1 MSITLNQVLVLAAA
15 VFTIGLYGALTRKS
29 VVIVVMCVELM
40 FAAVNINLV
49 AFTYYSDLGLEA
61 LRGQVFAIFIMVV
74 SACELGL
81 CMAIA
86 ILLYRNRKTVRVDE
100 LDVMKW

>member
-1 MSITLNQVLVLAAA
+1 MEIGLNQMLILAAG
-15 VFTIGLYGALTRKS
+15 VFSIGLLGALTRKS
-29 VVIVVMCVELM
+29 VIIVVMCIELM
-40 FAAVNINLV
+40 FNAVNINLV
-49 AFTYYSDLGLEA
+49 AFSFYSGLEA

-86 ILLYRNRKTVRVDE
+86 IMLHRNRETVAVDE

>member
-1 MSITLNQVLVLAAA
+1 MDITLNQVLVLAAA
-15 VFTIGLYGALTRKS
+15 LFAIGLYGAFS
-29 VVIVVMCVELM
+29 
-40 FAAVNINLV
+40 F
-49 AFTYYSDLGLEA
+49 YSGLEA
-61 LRGQVFAIFIMVV
+61 LRGQVFAMFIMVV

-86 ILLYRNRKTVRVDE
+86 IMLHRNRETVAVDE

>member
-1 MSITLNQVLVLAAA
+1 MDITLNQMLVLAAA
-15 VFTIGLYGALTRKS
+15 MFSIGLYGALTRKS
-29 VVIVVMCVELM
+29 IVIVVMCVELM
-40 FAAVNINLV
+40 FSAVNINFL
-49 AFTYYSDLGLEA
+49 AFSFYSDFLA
-61 LRGQVFAIFIMVV
+61 PLRGQVFAIFIMVV

-86 ILLYRNRKTVRVDE
+86 IMLYRNRNTVQVDK